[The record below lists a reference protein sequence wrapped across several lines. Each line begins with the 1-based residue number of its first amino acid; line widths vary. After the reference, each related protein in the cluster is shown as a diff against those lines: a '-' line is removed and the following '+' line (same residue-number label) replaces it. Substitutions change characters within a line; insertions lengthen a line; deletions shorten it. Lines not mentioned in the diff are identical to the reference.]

1 MSLNQAQID
10 LLNNF
15 YKSQPALNVPGL
27 PSSESGIALG
37 TVLAALEA
45 AVNTIPTL
53 PAMGSATTNAS
64 GNLVIAGM
72 TATGK
77 AVVTPSLTLGADKV
91 FDHVECGAGFVK
103 VFLRTVST
111 DVVAAAGAGL
121 AFSFIVVALA

>member
-15 YKSQPALNVPGL
+15 YKSQPALNVAGL
-27 PSSESGIALG
+27 PSAEAGIALG
-37 TVLAALEA
+37 SVLQSLES
-45 AVNTIPTL
+45 AVSTIPTL
-53 PAMGSATTNAS
+53 PTMGAATTNAS
-64 GNLVIAGM
+64 GNLAVTGM

-77 AVVTPSLTLGADKV
+77 VVVTPSLTMGADKV
-91 FDHVECGAGFVK
+91 FDHVECGVNIVK

-121 AFSFIVVALA
+121 AFSYIVIALA